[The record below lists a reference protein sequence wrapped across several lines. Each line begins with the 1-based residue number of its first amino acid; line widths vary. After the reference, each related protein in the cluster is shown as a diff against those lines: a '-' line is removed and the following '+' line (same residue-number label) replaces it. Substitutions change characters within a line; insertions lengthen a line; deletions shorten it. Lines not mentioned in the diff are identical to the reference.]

1 MLVAAVFFLSPS
13 NEELLLNEQRD
24 GSAKNCYFLF
34 YKFNNLI
41 SVSAAKEFRA
51 TVMQSP
57 SIILFI

>member
-1 MLVAAVFFLSPS
+1 MLVAAVFLLSTS

-24 GSAKNCYFLF
+24 FLF